1 MIEGRDCSK
10 CVTITDKYR
19 SNEKL
24 VSANSLDQF
33 MDLGSSPPQ
42 VWTIIITVLIGREFL
57 GLSEKEPV
65 YAVLEDDGTEVDEE
79 VNIYFMYIYSIFIY
93 L

>member
-1 MIEGRDCSK
+1 ML
-10 CVTITDKYR
+10 T
-19 SNEKL
+19 
-24 VSANSLDQF
+24 
-33 MDLGSSPPQ
+33 
-42 VWTIIITVLIGREFL
+42 GREFL

-79 VNIYFMYIYSIFIY
+79 VNIHSISILY